1 MLPDLVN
8 TLSSQMIQLRR
19 AIHRRPELAF
29 AEFET
34 TTRVAS
40 SLDALGV
47 AYRVQESGTGLVAEV
62 GTSGP
67 MVAYRAEL
75 DGLPLHE
82 ETDLDFKSEVDGI
95 MHACGHDAHTA
106 IGVGVA
112 GVLSQIKDLPGRA
125 RILFQPAE
133 EGFPGGA
140 EVMMEAEAL
149 GDAQSI
155 LAVHVDPSLLAGQI
169 GLKTGAITSSSDRF
183 HIELSGPGG
192 HTARPHETADTI
204 FAAGKIITELEGL
217 LTRQTDVREPRVLAF
232 GKVNGGRA
240 ANVIP
245 ASVALEGT
253 LRIAGDK
260 LWNEIGG
267 IFTALVHQ
275 IVAPTGVSATVRYE
289 RGIAPVINSKTTV
302 QSVSAAA
309 QSFLGPDA
317 VHPTSTSMGAED
329 FSVFTERIPGA
340 LVRLGAQGDGGHT
353 PLHSAR
359 FELDEDAIST
369 GMLLGSASLIEMMT
383 SAG

>member
-8 TLSSQMIQLRR
+8 TLSGEMIQLRR

-34 TTRVAS
+34 TRRVAS

-47 AYRVQESGTGLVAEV
+47 SYQVQESETGLVADI
-62 GTSGP
+62 GNSGP

-82 ETDLDFKSEVDGI
+82 ESDLEFRSEVDGL

-106 IGVGVA
+106 IGVGIA
-112 GVLSQIKDLPGRA
+112 GVLNQVKDLPGRA

-140 EVMMEAEAL
+140 EKMLEAQAL
-149 GDAQSI
+149 GDATSI

-169 GLKTGAITSSSDRF
+169 GLKTGPITSSSDRF
-183 HIELSGPGG
+183 RIELTGPGG

-204 FAAGKIITELEGL
+204 LAAGKIITELEGL
-217 LTRQTDVREPRVLAF
+217 LTRHTDVREPRVLTF
-232 GKVNGGRA
+232 GQVNGGKA

-245 ASVALEGT
+245 ASVVLEGT

-260 LWNEIGG
+260 LWSEIGG
-267 IFTALVHQ
+267 IFEKLIHQ
-275 IVAPTGVSATVRYE
+275 IVAPTGVAAAVGYE
-289 RGIAPVINSKTTV
+289 IGIAPVINSDTTI
-302 QSVSAAA
+302 QSVGAAA
-309 QSFLGPDA
+309 ESFLAPDA
-317 VHPTSTSMGAED
+317 VQPTYTSMGAED
-329 FSVFTERIPGA
+329 FSVFTSAIPGA
-340 LVRLGAQGDGGHT
+340 LVRLGSQAAGGHT
-353 PLHSAR
+353 PLHSSR
-359 FELDEDAIST
+359 FTLDEDAIGT
-369 GMLLGSASLIEMMT
+369 GMLLGAASLLEMMKA
-383 SAG
+383 AG